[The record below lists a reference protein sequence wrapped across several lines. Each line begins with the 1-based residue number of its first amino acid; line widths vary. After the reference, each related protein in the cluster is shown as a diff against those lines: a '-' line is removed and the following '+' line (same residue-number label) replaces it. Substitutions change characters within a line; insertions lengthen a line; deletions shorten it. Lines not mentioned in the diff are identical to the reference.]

1 MLKLEVILVNE
12 QNKFYYE
19 DMFKEYADIVNPSE
33 LQEMLGIGRNK
44 AYKLLRTSQIYN
56 KRIGNNYYI
65 PKYSVIEYILKK

>member
-1 MLKLEVILVNE
+1 MLKLEVIIVNE

-44 AYKLLRTSQIYN
+44 A
-56 KRIGNNYYI
+56 
-65 PKYSVIEYILKK
+65 

>member
-1 MLKLEVILVNE
+1 MNKISFIMKICLKN
-12 QNKFYYE
+12 
-19 DMFKEYADIVNPSE
+19 MPSE

-44 AYKLLRTSQIYN
+44 AYKLLKTSQIYN